1 MEELLIRVKDEEE
14 SSFIKDLL
22 KKLKIQF
29 ETINDNDAPSGEEVK
44 QSVINGQLAYKKGKS
59 DQFVEIDPKDLW
71 K

>member
-1 MEELLIRVKDEEE
+1 MEELLIKVKDEAE

-29 ETINDNDAPSGEEVK
+29 ETVGENEAISGEEIK
-44 QSVINGQLAYKKGKS
+44 QSVINGQLAYKNGET
-59 DQFVEIDPKDLW
+59 DQFTKMDRKKLW

>member
-1 MEELLIRVKDEEE
+1 MEELLIKVKDEKE

-29 ETINDNDAPSGEEVK
+29 ETVSKNSAPTDQEIK
-44 QSVINGQLAYKKGKS
+44 QSVLEGQSAYKNGKV
-59 DQFVEIDPKDLW
+59 DQFVKIDSKDLW

>member
-1 MEELLIRVKDEEE
+1 MEELLIKIKDEKE

-29 ETINDNDAPSGEEVK
+29 ETVDENTTPSAAEIK
-44 QSVINGQLAYKKGKS
+44 KSVIDGQAAYKNGKK
-59 DQFVEIDPKDLW
+59 DEFEKIDRKDLW